1 MLTHMGFRLRVN
13 DEPRI
18 RRISASSRDV
28 EYDTR
33 YFLERLT
40 FLLTS
45 PFMTP

>member
-1 MLTHMGFRLRVN
+1 MDSRLRGN
-13 DEPRI
+13 DKSHLRHT
-18 RRISASSRDV
+18 SASSHDV
-28 EYDTR
+28 GNDTR